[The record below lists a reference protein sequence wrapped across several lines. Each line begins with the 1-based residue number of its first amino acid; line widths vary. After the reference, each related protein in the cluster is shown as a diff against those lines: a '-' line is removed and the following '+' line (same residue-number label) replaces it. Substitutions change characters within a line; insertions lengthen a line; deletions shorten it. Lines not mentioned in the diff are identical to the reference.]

1 MRKKMHSG
9 AIKPL
14 FQMAKDL
21 RNRATNA
28 ETILWGYL
36 KSKPL
41 GFKFRRQHP
50 FSIYILDFYCHAL
63 KLVFEVDGSIHNLP
77 EIKQNDEIRQSLL
90 QQEGLT
96 VLRFTNDQI
105 ERELENMIKQIENLL
120 IEHCNGKQR

>member
-1 MRKKMHSG
+1 MHSG

-14 FQMAKDL
+14 FQMAREL
-21 RNRATNA
+21 RNRATNS

-36 KSKPL
+36 KTKPL

-50 FSIYILDFYCHAL
+50 FSIYILDSYCRSL
-63 KLVFEVDGSIHNLP
+63 KLVFEVDGSIHKLP
-77 EIKQNDEIRQSLL
+77 EIKHNDEKRQSLL

-105 ERELENMIKQIENLL
+105 ENEFETVIKPIENLL

>member
-1 MRKKMHSG
+1 MRKEMHSG

-14 FQMAKDL
+14 FQMARDL

-41 GFKFRRQHP
+41 GFKLRLQHP

-63 KLVFEVDGSIHNLP
+63 KLVFEVDGSIHKLP
-77 EIKQNDEIRQSLL
+77 EIKHNDDKPQSLL
-90 QQEGLT
+90 KQEGLT
-96 VLRFTNDQI
+96 ILRFTNDQI
-105 ERELENMIKQIENLL
+105 ERELGNVLKQIENFL
-120 IEHCNGKQR
+120 IEHCNGKQA

>member
-1 MRKKMHSG
+1 MRKKMYSG

-14 FQMAKDL
+14 FQMARDL
-21 RNRATNA
+21 RNRSTNA

-36 KSKPL
+36 KSKLL

-90 QQEGLT
+90 Q
-96 VLRFTNDQI
+96 
-105 ERELENMIKQIENLL
+105 
-120 IEHCNGKQR
+120 

>member
-1 MRKKMHSG
+1 MRKKMYSG

-14 FQMAKDL
+14 FQMAKEL
-21 RNRATNA
+21 RNRATSA

-36 KSKPL
+36 KTKPL

-50 FSIYILDFYCHAL
+50 FSIYILDFYCHSL
-63 KLVFEVDGSIHNLP
+63 KLAFEVDGCIHNLS
-77 EIKQNDEIRQSLL
+77 EIKINDEKRQLVL

-105 ERELENMIKQIENLL
+105 ENELENVIKQIENFL